1 MKMSNLRQPTHLLIM
16 TSTVHVNSDMTVLTD
31 PAIREQQYV
40 DSILYYLR
48 SPYMGAVIVCDNS
61 GFDFSLNRRLT
72 EALAASG
79 KRAEFLHF
87 RAETDKIEEK
97 GKGYGEGQILAHVF
111 RESRLLRD
119 SESSVFKVTGRL
131 LVLNFDTIAQKVKPD
146 KTYFQ
151 RVGRNPFVNL
161 KKVDTRFYYC
171 NKEIFEAWLMTAF
184 RSVNDREGHYLEHTY
199 YQVLKERHIRYSG
212 FGIPPLFSGVSG
224 STGLSYAIGPVK
236 RVAEKLINYLS
247 GNRF

>member
-1 MKMSNLRQPTHLLIM
+1 MHTLIV
-16 TSTVHVNSDMTVLTD
+16 TSTVHVNSDMTVLSD
-31 PAIREQQYV
+31 PAIRERQYV

-48 SPYMGAVIVCDNS
+48 SPYLAAVIVCDNS
-61 GFDFSLNRRLT
+61 GFDFSGNDRLKA
-72 EALAASG
+72 ALSEST
-79 KRAEFLHF
+79 KRAEFLRF
-87 RAETDKIEEK
+87 TAETRDIVMK

-119 SESSVFKVTGRL
+119 SGSSVFKVTGRL
-131 LVLNFDTIAQKVKPD
+131 LVLNFDTIAQKVKPG

-171 NKEIFEAWLMTAF
+171 NKEIFEDWLMTAF
-184 RSVNDREGHYLEHTY
+184 HAVNDREGHYLEHAY
-199 YQVLKERHIRYSG
+199 YQILKEQHISYSG
-212 FGIPPLFSGVSG
+212 FGIPPLFSGISG
-224 STGLSYAIGPVK
+224 STGLSYSIGPVK